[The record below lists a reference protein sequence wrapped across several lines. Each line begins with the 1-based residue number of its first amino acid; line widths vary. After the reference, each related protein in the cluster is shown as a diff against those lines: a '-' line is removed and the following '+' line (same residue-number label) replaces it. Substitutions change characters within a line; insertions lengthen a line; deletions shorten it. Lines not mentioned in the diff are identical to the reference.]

1 MKPWLKKSLFVFIP
15 FAMIGGAFLLA
26 GSSGDEDRSYLRPIG
41 ENLTKVS
48 LDPPNDLN
56 FSGEVVPM
64 RDFEVKERLEQE
76 LVRYIYFHS
85 ATIMNI
91 KRAARWQPV
100 MTKILRENGIPE
112 DFFYLCVAESHLANA
127 TSPVGAKGFWQ
138 FMEETGRTYGLEI
151 SKEVDERLDPVKS
164 TVAATAY
171 LKDAHRRFRN
181 WTLVAASYNMG
192 VGGVQGQLTKQKVS
206 NYYDLYLNKET
217 SAYVFKILALK
228 TILEDPANYGFD
240 LRKDQ
245 LYKPLRYKEIEVT
258 ESIDNLIDFAIERGT
273 NYKMLKVMN
282 PWILGEK
289 LTISQGKSY
298 RIALPLD
305 ANLPEGYESLIP
317 GDSMEGDSAVVDSM
331 PKPGPDK
338 AKETKVPNK
347 TDSNKTAPVPGKDK
361 SATTPK

>member
-1 MKPWLKKSLFVFIP
+1 MKPWLKKSLFLIVP
-15 FAMIGGAFLLA
+15 FACVGGAFLLA
-26 GSSGDEDRSYLRPIG
+26 GSTGEDDRSYLRPMA

-64 RDFEVKERLEQE
+64 RDFEVKERLDQE

-91 KRAARWQPV
+91 KRAARWKPV

-112 DFFYLCVAESHLANA
+112 DFFYLCVAESHLSNA

-138 FMEETGRTYGLEI
+138 FMEETGKNYGLEV
-151 SKEVDERLDPVKS
+151 SKEVDERLDPLKS
-164 TVAATAY
+164 TVAACAY
-171 LKDAHRRFRN
+171 LKDAHKRFRN

-192 VGGVQGQLTKQKVS
+192 VGGVQGQLNKQRVS
-206 NYYDLYLNKET
+206 SYYDLYLNRET

-228 TILEDPANYGFD
+228 TILENPESYGFD

-245 LYKPLRYKEIEVT
+245 LYKPLRYKEVEVT
-258 ESIDNLIDFAIERGT
+258 ESIESLIDFALERGT
-273 NYKMLKVMN
+273 NYKMIKVLN

-289 LTISQGKSY
+289 LTIPAGESY
-298 RIALPLD
+298 MVALPLD
-305 ANLPEGYESLIP
+305 SNMPEGMESMLP
-317 GDSMEGDSAVVDSM
+317 SDTNALEGVPSDSLQ
-331 PKPGPDK
+331 
-338 AKETKVPNK
+338 KETPKGSTESKVPNK
-347 TDSNKTAPVPGKDK
+347 ADSNKISPNPKKDK
-361 SATTPK
+361 GVVEPK